1 MAGSSP
7 IVDKDDGR
15 CLPMKLTIH
24 LTTEEARTIH
34 DTTERNTTESPTQ
47 EGFGDSGLQ
56 VLQLAGSREPRITKR
71 VKESLKIYGASEWVT
86 YMYNPR
92 QISFSMK
99 WNQIQDV

>member
-47 EGFGDSGLQ
+47 EGFGDSGFQ
-56 VLQLAGSREPRITKR
+56 VLQLAGSREPRINK
-71 VKESLKIYGASEWVT
+71 KSQGVT
-86 YMYNPR
+86 QNLRCLRMGHLHVQSTPN
-92 QISFSMK
+92 
-99 WNQIQDV
+99 